1 MTKAALILFITRL
14 NATAV
19 IEKAAEV
26 LTAHPACTDSLAS
39 ENPIERRD
47 YRFTSPT
54 DPPTAS
60 LKPSRTTASGSLAR
74 DARAAA
80 GPAPGGMPGF
90 ALFRPAREVD

>member
-1 MTKAALILFITRL
+1 VTKAALILFITRL

-54 DPPTAS
+54 DD
-60 LKPSRTTASGSLAR
+60 SRVISLALLPVVVPR
-74 DARAAA
+74 
-80 GPAPGGMPGF
+80 G
-90 ALFRPAREVD
+90 